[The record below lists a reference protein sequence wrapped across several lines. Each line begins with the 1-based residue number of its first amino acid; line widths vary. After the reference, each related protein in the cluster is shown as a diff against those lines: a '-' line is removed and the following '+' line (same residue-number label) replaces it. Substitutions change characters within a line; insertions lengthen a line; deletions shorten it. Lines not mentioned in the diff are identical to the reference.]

1 MKKMS
6 SRRGSNNRL
15 MSREIFSPKP
25 TPTIEV
31 EEGNDE
37 NELTTETTD
46 D

>member
-25 TPTIEV
+25 TPTVEV
-31 EEGNDE
+31 EERDDE
-37 NELTTETTD
+37 NILTTESTD
-46 D
+46 E

>member
-1 MKKMS
+1 MKKLG

-25 TPTIEV
+25 TPTVEV

-37 NELTTETTD
+37 TVLTTESTD
-46 D
+46 E